1 MLGLDREPQV
11 DGNISWGFVF
21 LNPHLSLNAESL
33 RHPPPSYASLRNPLY
48 I

>member
-21 LNPHLSLNAESL
+21 LDPHLSLNSESL
-33 RHPPPSYASLRNPLY
+33 RHPPLSYASLCIELY